1 MLDIPADTLIR
12 FDRLVNAAESA
23 LAAPRAG
30 FGETEAYPAFAI
42 KAGVLCSRLIRNHP
56 LPDGNKRVA
65 YLCLVEFV
73 ERNGFEWD
81 SRDPDD
87 VVRTLIGAAARA
99 VSEAELIA
107 WIETRITARAHHG
120 ELAMVSAAAIDGES
134 PITMVRYSLDP
145 EDGWWLLGYDDLPVP
160 EVENIRTV
168 CLHCVIDHLE
178 PKVGRG
184 MDVAARDAAASEEGI
199 GIAVWSEGAWLP
211 GDEGLQTLPDFGQ
224 DD

>member
-1 MLDIPADTLIR
+1 MLDIPAETLIR
-12 FDRLVNAAESA
+12 FDRLGDAAESA

-30 FGETEAYPAFAI
+30 FADVEAYPAFAT

-81 SRDPDD
+81 SRDPGD
-87 VVRTLIGAAARA
+87 VVAMLIRVAARD

-120 ELAMVSAAAIDGES
+120 ELAMVSASLVDGRS
-134 PITMVRYSLDP
+134 PIAMVRYSLDP
-145 EDGWWLLGYDDLPVP
+145 DDGWWVLAFEDLPVP
-160 EVENIRTV
+160 EVEHIRTV

-178 PKVGRG
+178 PNVGEG
-184 MDVAARDAAASEEGI
+184 MDVAAHDAAASPEGVGLAVWFDGAWRPGEEG
-199 GIAVWSEGAWLP
+199 LK
-211 GDEGLQTLPDFGQ
+211 TLPDFGE
-224 DD
+224 D